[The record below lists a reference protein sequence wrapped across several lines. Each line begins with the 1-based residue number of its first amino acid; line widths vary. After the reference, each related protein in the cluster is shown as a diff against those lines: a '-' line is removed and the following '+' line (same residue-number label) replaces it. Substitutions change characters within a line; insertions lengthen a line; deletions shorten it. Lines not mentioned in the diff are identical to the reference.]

1 MKLLYIEIEKAKLF
15 LHKEQKEFLHSCDFV
30 SEQKMELL
38 YIEIE
43 KAKLFLHKE
52 QKEFLH
58 NCDFVSEQ

>member
-1 MKLLYIEIEKAKLF
+1 
-15 LHKEQKEFLHSCDFV
+15 
-30 SEQKMELL
+30 MELL